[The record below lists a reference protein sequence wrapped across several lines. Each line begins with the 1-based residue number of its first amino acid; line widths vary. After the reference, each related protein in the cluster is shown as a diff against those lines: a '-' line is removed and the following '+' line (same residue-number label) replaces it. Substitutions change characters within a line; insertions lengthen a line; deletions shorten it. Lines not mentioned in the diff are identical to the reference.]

1 MNCFVPTFGYDCVL
15 DHCIV
20 PFLVMTVD
28 HVLYYILVQTKTQ
41 WVAFLNLWASSNRLQ
56 SSPVPPGNII
66 YLQEFRN

>member
-1 MNCFVPTFGYDCVL
+1 MYCSVPSYDCG
-15 DHCIV
+15 
-20 PFLVMTVD
+20 VD

-56 SSPVPPGNII
+56 PSPFPPGNII